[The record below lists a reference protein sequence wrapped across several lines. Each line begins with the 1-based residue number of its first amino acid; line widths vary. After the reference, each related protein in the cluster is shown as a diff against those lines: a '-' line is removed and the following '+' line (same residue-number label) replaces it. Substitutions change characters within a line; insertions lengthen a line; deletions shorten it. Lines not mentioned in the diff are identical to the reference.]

1 MKFKLSELK
10 DIIQKE
16 YKHTLTKRGAD
27 TFDATYAEEP
37 GEDDDTEGE
46 AKPGDLV
53 DHTLREDTFD
63 KEIEDLKKNIK
74 NDEEHIEDLKK
85 DIEGNKEEL
94 DRAEKRKDAEDVL
107 DETWGSKGHEK
118 RRRHGHRAGEGPKG
132 HYDDY
137 MGTYGE
143 DKDEESRTRPGEKDY
158 TGHEDEHSHTDPGEE
173 DYTWRKGGRRS
184 KTDPGTR
191 DMGSRKGDRSSTHP
205 GQRDYRESYRPS
217 VEELRQIIGEEMSVF
232 INEDK
237 SGEGKCPK
245 SGCVKQVSDNWRVVS
260 NKTGKL
266 WPQKYDSKK
275 DAEDA
280 LKAYHANK

>member
-94 DRAEKRKDAEDVL
+94 DRAEKRKDAEEVL
-107 DETWGSKGHEK
+107 DETRGSKGHEK
-118 RRRHGHRAGEGPKG
+118 RRRHGHQTGEGPKG

-143 DKDEESRTRPGEKDY
+143 D
-158 TGHEDEHSHTDPGEE
+158 EDEHSDDDPGEE
-173 DYTWRKGGRRS
+173 DYTWRKG
-184 KTDPGTR
+184 
-191 DMGSRKGDRSSTHP
+191 DRSSSHP
-205 GQRDYRESYRPS
+205 GRRDYQESYRS
-217 VEELRQIIGEEMSVF
+217 SIGALRQLIEEEMNNTL
-232 INEDK
+232 NEDSEDAK
-237 SGEGKCPK
+237 FKKGFEDEMESAKAADASAQMMGRYGHTPQEITNQALMGGGKAM
-245 SGCVKQVSDNWRVVS
+245 GIEN
-260 NKTGKL
+260 
-266 WPQKYDSKK
+266 K
-275 DAEDA
+275 DAKASADVLIAKAKQLNLKPYEDTTFEA
-280 LKAYHANK
+280 FKK